1 MVNEQ
6 MVNIVMPV
14 KDSLETAEEAIRAI
28 VRSGHTLTVY
38 DDYSTP
44 ENAARLDALHE
55 ELGIRV
61 VHISEHV
68 DHPSP
73 NYRWV
78 LRTAQHEAL
87 EQNRDLVI
95 IESDV
100 LVRQDTIDK
109 LIVESQKVPSGTPI
123 NVKRPIGMVAAVTV
137 NDEGVVNFPY
147 EYARKIRKD
156 GPCKKRFSFCCT
168 LLTQELLGAYDFE
181 LLDPEKNWYD
191 VHISHMSVKLGF
203 ENILQVSNPVIHR
216 PHSSRPWKQLKYT
229 NPLLYYWRKLTQR
242 KDRI

>member
-1 MVNEQ
+1 MRKCEN
-6 MVNIVMPV
+6 NYIIMPV

-78 LRTAQHEAL
+78 LRTAQREAL
-87 EQNRDLVI
+87 ETKRDLVI

-100 LVRQDTIDK
+100 LVRPETIDR
-109 LIVESQKVPSGTPI
+109 LGERRMANGE
-123 NVKRPIGMVAAVTV
+123 RPIGMVAAVTV

-147 EYARKIRKD
+147 EYARKIQKD

-168 LLTQELLGAYDFE
+168 LLTQELLRAYDFE
-181 LLDPEKNWYD
+181 QLDPEKNWYD

-229 NPLLYYWRKLTQR
+229 HPLLYYWRKLTQR

>member
-55 ELGIRV
+55 QLGIRV

-78 LRTAQHEAL
+78 LRTAQREAL

-95 IESDV
+95 VESDV
-100 LVRQDTIDK
+100 LVRPETIDK
-109 LIVESQKVPSGTPI
+109 LGERRMVPSGTPI

-168 LLTQELLGAYDFE
+168 LLTQELLRAYDFE
-181 LLDPEKNWYD
+181 QLDPEKNWYD

>member
-1 MVNEQ
+1 MVKQ
-6 MVNIVMPV
+6 LVHIIMPV

-28 VRSGHTLTVY
+28 VVSGHTLTVY

-61 VHISEHV
+61 VHIAEHV

-78 LRTAQHEAL
+78 LRTAQREAL
-87 EQNRDLVI
+87 ETNRDLVI

-100 LVRQDTIDK
+100 LVRPETIDRLGEWRK
-109 LIVESQKVPSGTPI
+109 ANGES
-123 NVKRPIGMVAAVTV
+123 PIGMVAAVTV

-168 LLTQELLGAYDFE
+168 LLTQELLRAYDFE

>member
-1 MVNEQ
+1 MVKQ
-6 MVNIVMPV
+6 LVHIIMPV

-28 VRSGHTLTVY
+28 VGSGHTLTVY

-55 ELGIRV
+55 QLGIRV

-78 LRTAQHEAL
+78 LRTAQREAL

-100 LVRQDTIDK
+100 LVRPETIDR
-109 LIVESQKVPSGTPI
+109 LVESKKVPSGTPI
-123 NVKRPIGMVAAVTV
+123 NGESPIGMVAAVTV

-168 LLTQELLGAYDFE
+168 LLTQELLRAYDFE

-229 NPLLYYWRKLTQR
+229 HPLLYYWRKLTQR

>member
-1 MVNEQ
+1 
-6 MVNIVMPV
+6 MP
-14 KDSLETAEEAIRAI
+14 KQRKARAGAI

-78 LRTAQHEAL
+78 LRTAQREAL

-100 LVRQDTIDK
+100 LVQPETIDK
-109 LIVESQKVPSGTPI
+109 LGEWRKANGE
-123 NVKRPIGMVAAVTV
+123 RPIGMVAAVTV

-147 EYARKIRKD
+147 EYARKIQPD

-168 LLTQELLGAYDFE
+168 LLTQELLRAYNFE

-203 ENILQVSNPVIHR
+203 ENILQV
-216 PHSSRPWKQLKYT
+216 
-229 NPLLYYWRKLTQR
+229 
-242 KDRI
+242 

>member
-1 MVNEQ
+1 MRKCEN
-6 MVNIVMPV
+6 NYIIMPV

-61 VHISEHV
+61 VHIAEHV

-78 LRTAQHEAL
+78 LRTAQREAL

-100 LVRQDTIDK
+100 LVRPETIDR
-109 LIVESQKVPSGTPI
+109 LGERRMVPSGTPI

-168 LLTQELLGAYDFE
+168 LLTQELLRAYDFE
-181 LLDPEKNWYD
+181 QLDPEKNWYD